1 MKKQIYCLF
10 ICVLVF
16 GTAAGASELNIG
28 SAHEAVELGL
38 KRNPEFQAQLDL
50 LESKKMLP
58 QKLGGLSDPKVGIR
72 LNGTPAKNMDYSFDQ
87 KRVFI
92 NQSFPFIGEL
102 GRKKQ
107 LAEKEIELSR
117 LDLELIHNNIR
128 LQIQTIYFDLVLNES
143 LTKIAQKNKQ
153 IFENIINIADIKYRS
168 GKTLQANVLKAR
180 VSKGRVDEQLL
191 QLSHQKVKLTEEL
204 KKWMGVTSDTT
215 LNVTLKYPEEF
226 HLVVTDAS
234 KSTISN
240 ALWVKKAQII
250 EDKADKMVAIEKDRY
265 LPDFVAQIELWDNA
279 GMDNQY
285 AGQLAMSIP
294 WFNGKNH
301 ASVKEAEAI
310 KQSKNESKNDVVNT
324 ISQRL
329 TTGLSD
335 LKTTLETI
343 TLYEETI
350 LKNAQLSLSSF
361 QKAFEVD
368 KASFLDYF
376 ESENTLY
383 DLEIQHA
390 KLLNKKHVLH
400 AQINAL
406 FAKGGAK

>member
-1 MKKQIYCLF
+1 MKKQIYCLC

-16 GTAAGASELNIG
+16 GTAVGASELNIG
-28 SAHEAVELGL
+28 SVEEAVKLGL
-38 KRNPEFQAQLDL
+38 ERNPEFQAQLDL

-58 QKLGGLSDPKVGIR
+58 QKLGGLPDPKLGIR
-72 LNGTPAKNMDYSFDQ
+72 LNGTPAKNTDYSFDQ

-107 LAEKEIELSR
+107 LAEKEIELSQ
-117 LDLELIHNNIR
+117 LDLELFHNNIR
-128 LQIQTIYFDLVLNES
+128 LQIQTIYFNLVLNEA

-191 QLSHQKVKLTEEL
+191 QLSHQKVKLTEEF
-204 KKWMGVTSDTT
+204 KKWMGVTANTT
-215 LNVTLKYPEEF
+215 LNMTLQYPKDPHLIVTG
-226 HLVVTDAS
+226 VS

-240 ALWVKKAQII
+240 ALWVKKAQVI

-310 KQSKNESKNDVVNT
+310 KRSKNESKNDVVNT

-335 LKTTLETI
+335 LTTTLETI